1 MHLRSIMR
9 RPVAAAVMSISIV
22 SPSAGVSASPC
33 WVPPVDAVVVDP
45 FRAPVCRW
53 CPGNRGIE
61 YGTTVG
67 QLVRAVATGRVTYA
81 GVVAGRRY
89 VVVRHAGG
97 IRATYG
103 ALVSS
108 DLHQGDT
115 IVRGMTIGRT
125 GSRFHFGL
133 RDGLVY
139 VDPSP
144 YLGHLVH
151 RPRLVP
157 IDGSRPNPGGPPM
170 LRCGR

>member
-1 MHLRSIMR
+1 MHIRSTTR
-9 RPVAAAVMSISIV
+9 RRVAAAMMAMSMSIV
-22 SPSAGVSASPC
+22 SAGVSASSC

-89 VVVRHAGG
+89 VVVRHADG

-108 DLHQGDT
+108 DLRQGDT

-144 YLGHLVH
+144 YLGRLVR

-157 IDGSRPNPGGPPM
+157 IDGSPPNPGGPSM
-170 LRCGR
+170 LRCGS